1 MEVRMSTMT
10 LPATEQRHMPRVEV
24 LVTEDLDAAAVP
36 RIRPVFEGVLA
47 VRPDLVVVDLNGCSF
62 IDAAGISLL
71 LDVHRRVWMYDG
83 SLVLRSPTAMVR
95 RVLEITRVD
104 HILHIQ

>member
-1 MEVRMSTMT
+1 MSTMT
-10 LPATEQRHMPRVEV
+10 LPATEERRMPMVEV
-24 LVTEDLDAAAVP
+24 LVAEDLDAAAVP
-36 RIRPVFEGVLA
+36 QVRSVFEGVLA
-47 VRPDLVVVDLNGCSF
+47 VRPDLVVVDLSGCPF

-83 SLVLRSPTAMVR
+83 SVVLRSPTATVR

-104 HILHIQ
+104 RILHIQ